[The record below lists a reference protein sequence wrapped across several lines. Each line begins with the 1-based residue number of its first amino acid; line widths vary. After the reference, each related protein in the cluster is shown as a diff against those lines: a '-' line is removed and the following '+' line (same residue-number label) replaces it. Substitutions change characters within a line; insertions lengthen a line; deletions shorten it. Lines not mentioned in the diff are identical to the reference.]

1 MKIKEQ
7 RLIKYGITVIVFC
20 AIFVVASAVK
30 VKAGTGDNTSG
41 WLWGGSEDANMAG
54 TIGVIDG
61 NETGVGWISTN
72 SSNCDPNNDGIT
84 EGGSTNNPT
93 YPNCPSGIAVKSYG
107 VTIPAVDGKPVTGYA
122 WSGGINSNDQGM
134 GWIDFNP
141 QDHCTTGTPDPIKF
155 QYKAASCTPPNPPG
169 GSAGVFFHSA
179 GKTLT
184 GWARFVGIA
193 QETATGNAG
202 GWEGWIEMKTVSL
215 DASGNLTGY
224 GWNGEEPGSGSNMA
238 NGLGW
243 INFSGSKAVCIPNY
257 SVFSWAKIPT
267 GTPACTNATCGTTI
281 TTANYICSAEDK
293 NNCGKIPDDTY
304 CLTNVGSKPA
314 PETQICPACGLNPGP
329 WKEVTP

>member
-1 MKIKEQ
+1 MKKRIF
-7 RLIKYGITVIVFC
+7 LTIIVFC
-20 AIFVVASAVK
+20 AVFVMASAIK
-30 VKAGTGDNTSG
+30 VKAGTTDNTSG
-41 WLWGGSEDANMAG
+41 WLWGGSEDANMTG
-54 TIGVIDG
+54 NMGVIDG

-122 WSGGINSNDQGM
+122 WSGGINPNDQGM

-224 GWNGEEPGSGSNMA
+224 GWNGEELGSGSNMA

-243 INFSGSKAVCIPNY
+243 VDFSGSKAGPTVCTYSNYICTKDMVDCSDVSNCGKPNY
-257 SVFSWAKIPT
+257 SSCIAKNSCTKNNDSITLPNSNCGTCVPT
-267 GTPACTNATCGTTI
+267 TATCPT
-281 TTANYICSAEDK
+281 CS
-293 NNCGKIPDDTY
+293 IP
-304 CLTNVGSKPA
+304 GGIGA
-314 PETQICPACGLNPGP
+314 GG
-329 WKEVTP
+329 WKEVAP